1 MSVGS
6 LEWTLDVVAPQSKI
20 RVDSTSAVDRLM
32 SVLNRVG
39 TLTGAE
45 QRVHRVLEIDVV
57 KATVH
62 KGGQLRSYVVVKFN
76 DLQKTWHM
84 VVEVTDSQ
92 RKKLLQVYEQGR
104 ERVARLRDIP
114 EEMIKVADT
123 VVTKSVSAVVDM
135 KQKSQ
140 PYIDASQPYVQRT
153 VQTIGVVA
161 GPVYTRTYPVVE
173 PYICKVKKTPL
184 YGYIQGFVPQ
194 SQIERWLPV
203 VNDSLV
209 WAGAVVAA

>member
-1 MSVGS
+1 
-6 LEWTLDVVAPQSKI
+6 
-20 RVDSTSAVDRLM
+20 
-32 SVLNRVG
+32 
-39 TLTGAE
+39 
-45 QRVHRVLEIDVV
+45 
-57 KATVH
+57 
-62 KGGQLRSYVVVKFN
+62 
-76 DLQKTWHM
+76 M